1 MIANAPDVSEL
12 PPPPEPPPWKSEK
25 PAAEIKAPEPIPAA
39 AIIEDTFHNDPLIQ
53 AALIKFEGKVLA

>member
-1 MIANAPDVSEL
+1 MSPYGEPQAPNLYD
-12 PPPPEPPPWKSEK
+12 
-25 PAAEIKAPEPIPAA
+25 AEPIPAA